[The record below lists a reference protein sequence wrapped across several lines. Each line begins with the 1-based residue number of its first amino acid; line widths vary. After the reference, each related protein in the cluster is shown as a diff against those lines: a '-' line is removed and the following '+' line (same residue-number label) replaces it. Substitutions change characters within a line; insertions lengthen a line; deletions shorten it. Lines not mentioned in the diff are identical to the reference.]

1 MNEKE
6 HSRGEQLLR
15 NVFSFAFFKSIIYS
29 FAYYAYEHVEWR
41 RKIHSKENIRVHPTA
56 SIRYAQNIYIGK
68 NSHINMNCCVWAG
81 ENSKI
86 ILGDNLLMG
95 PGVSIQSTNHGT
107 DINSVMMTQEETE
120 KDIVIGNDCWLCSNV
135 TVVSGVHIADGCV
148 IAAGAVVTKDITQP
162 YSVVGGIPAKVISKR
177 KDKTEK
183 HDG

>member
-6 HSRGEQLLR
+6 HSRGGQILR
-15 NVFSFAFFKSIIYS
+15 NIFSYAFIKSLAYS
-29 FAYYAYEHVEWR
+29 LAYYVYEHVEWR
-41 RKIHSKENIRVHPTA
+41 RTINAKNNIRVHPTA
-56 SIRYAQNIYIGK
+56 SIRYGKNIYVGE

-107 DINSVMMTQEETE
+107 FKGEVMMEQAESE
-120 KDIVIGNDCWLCSNV
+120 KDVVIGNDCWLCSNV

-148 IAAGAVVTKDITQP
+148 IAAGAVVTKDITEP
-162 YSVVGGIPAKVISKR
+162 YSIVGGIPAKIISSR
-177 KDKTEK
+177 KERV
-183 HDG
+183 